1 MHVCGC
7 DLGSATGKAVI
18 LNERGITSF
27 AVVRSTRNPE
37 MTANLVLQR
46 ALEKAGLLNTDD
58 LKYIVGTGYG
68 RESVSIINEN
78 ISEITCHACGAYW
91 MYPNVRTV
99 IDIGGQDS
107 KVISLNEKG
116 KVLEFSMNDKC
127 AAGTGRF
134 FEAMSR
140 ALDCSLKELSELA
153 LQSETPVNISKQCSV
168 FAESEVITLINKGM
182 NTSDIAAGIYDS
194 IARRIHS
201 MVYRLGIIP
210 DIVLTGGCGNSK
222 GLIRSLEKR
231 LGISIAKLPCDPQII
246 GAVGAALF
254 AKERV
259 ITPSA

>member
-1 MHVCGC
+1 MNICGC

-18 LNERGITSF
+18 MNDHGITSF

-37 MTANLVLQR
+37 MTADLVLHQ
-46 ALEKAGLLNTDD
+46 ALEKAGLVDTKD
-58 LKYIVGTGYG
+58 LEYIVGTGYG
-68 RESVSIINEN
+68 RESVSLINEN
-78 ISEITCHACGAYW
+78 ISEITCHAYGAHW
-91 MYPNVRTV
+91 MYPKVRTV

-116 KVLEFSMNDKC
+116 KVLDFSMNDKC

-134 FEAMSR
+134 FEAMAR
-140 ALDCSLKELSELA
+140 ALDCSLEDLSELA
-153 LQSETPVNISKQCSV
+153 LQSDTPVNISKQCSV
-168 FAESEVITLINKGM
+168 FAESEVITLINNGM
-182 NTSDIAAGIYDS
+182 NATDIAAGIYDA
-194 IARRIHS
+194 IARRIHA

-231 LGISIAKLPCDPQII
+231 LGVSIAKIPRDPQIA

-254 AKERV
+254 AKERAAKQL
-259 ITPSA
+259 S

>member
-1 MHVCGC
+1 MNVCGC
-7 DLGSATGKAVI
+7 DLGSSTGKAVI
-18 LNERGITSF
+18 MNEHGISSF
-27 AVVRSTRNPE
+27 AVIRSTRHPE
-37 MTANLVLQR
+37 MTANLVLQQ
-46 ALEKAGLLNTDD
+46 ALEKAGLSDKD
-58 LKYIVGTGYG
+58 ELKYIVGTGYG
-68 RESVSIINEN
+68 RESVSIIHEN
-78 ISEITCHACGAYW
+78 ISEITCHAYGAHW
-91 MYPNVRTV
+91 MYPKVRTV

-107 KVISLNEKG
+107 KVISLNDKG

-134 FEAMSR
+134 FEAMAR
-140 ALDCSLKELSELA
+140 ALDCDLEELSELA
-153 LQSETPVNISKQCSV
+153 LQSDTPVNISKQCSV

-182 NTSDIAAGIYDS
+182 NPTDIAAGIYDS

-231 LGISIAKLPCDPQII
+231 LGISIAKLSYDPQIT
-246 GAVGAALF
+246 GALGAALL

-259 ITPSA
+259 ATRSA